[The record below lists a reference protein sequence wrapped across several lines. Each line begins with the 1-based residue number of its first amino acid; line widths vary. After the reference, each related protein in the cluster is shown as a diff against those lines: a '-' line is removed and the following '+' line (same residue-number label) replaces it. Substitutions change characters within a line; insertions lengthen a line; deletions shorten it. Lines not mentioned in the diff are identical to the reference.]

1 MLDSGTLDTRP
12 RQVSRVLFSVNEG
25 VCSFSA
31 SIVYVYVGISLWITP
46 DRATA
51 PSLKGIADILPL
63 KENHNL
69 FIQTQS

>member
-1 MLDSGTLDTRP
+1 M
-12 RQVSRVLFSVNEG
+12 NEG
-25 VCSFSA
+25 VCSFSV

-46 DRATA
+46 DRDTA